1 MKLSLDAL
9 QALDAIAR
17 NGSFA
22 RAAAELHRVPSALTY
37 TVQQLERDLEIKLF
51 ARDGRRAILTAAGHE
66 LLNEG
71 RILLRAASDLEC
83 RIQQLAKG
91 WETELRI
98 AVDTIIGSEL
108 LFPLITAFDNEKSG
122 TRVRLST
129 EVLGGTWDALI
140 SGRADLIVGA
150 GADMPSGGGYA
161 MLPMGTWTWQF
172 VASPDHPI
180 VRETLPLTEA
190 TITRYRAISVADSSR
205 QLPPRTVGLI
215 SGQDVL
221 TVPSM
226 QAKLAAHIAGMGVG
240 FLPAHLAKPAI
251 HANRL
256 VALAVATPRRESAVC
271 VAWRANNTG
280 RAQRW
285 FIQQFEKPEI
295 AASIYPVEVAT

>member
-1 MKLSLDAL
+1 M
-9 QALDAIAR
+9 
-17 NGSFA
+17 
-22 RAAAELHRVPSALTY
+22 
-37 TVQQLERDLEIKLF
+37 EIRLF
-51 ARDGRRAILTAAGHE
+51 ARESRRATLTAAGHE

-71 RILLRAASDLEC
+71 RVLLKAASDLEC

-108 LFPLITAFDNEKSG
+108 LFPMIAAFDNEKSG

-140 SGRADLIVGA
+140 SGRADLIIGA
-150 GADMPSGGGYA
+150 GLDAPSGGGYA
-161 MLPMGTWTWQF
+161 MLPMGAWTWQF

-180 VRETLPLTEA
+180 VHEPLPLTEA

-205 QLPPRTVGLI
+205 QLAPRTVGLI

-240 FLPAHLAKPAI
+240 FLPTHLALPAI
-251 HANRL
+251 NANQL
-256 VALAVATPRRESAVC
+256 VALAVAIPRRESAVC

-295 AASIYPVEVAT
+295 AATIFPVEVAT